1 MKRTPQQTVTQL
13 LQNYDRENEQAVNK
27 LFEHVYDELY
37 KIARVRRRKWRGN
50 ETMNT
55 TAVLHEAY
63 LKLVDQSE
71 VEWQSRTHFFAMA
84 SKVMRHILMN
94 YARDHNRQKRGGDQ
108 QRVSFE
114 QLDLAASGEISLSG
128 DHSEALLILDK
139 ALERLEKENQ
149 RLSEIVE
156 CRFFGGMTIEETAA
170 SLEVSPSTVKRGWKT
185 AQLWIYRELQ
195 KELESTSELDS

>member
-13 LQNYDRENEQAVNK
+13 LQNYDREDQQAVNK
-27 LFEHVYDELY
+27 LFEKVYDELHR
-37 KIARVRRRKWRGN
+37 IARGRRRKWQGN

-71 VEWQSRTHFFAMA
+71 VGWQSQTHFFAVA

-94 YARDHNRQKRGGDQ
+94 YARDQNRQKRGGDQ
-108 QRVSFE
+108 ERVSFE
-114 QLDLAASGEISLSG
+114 QLNLAASGEIRISG
-128 DHSEALLILDK
+128 DHGEALLVLDSV
-139 ALERLEKENQ
+139 LERLEKENQ

-156 CRFFGGMTIEETAA
+156 YRFFGGMTIEETAA
-170 SLEVSPSTVKRGWKT
+170 SLELSPSTVKRGWKT

-195 KELESTSELDS
+195 NELESTGKLDS

>member
-1 MKRTPQQTVTQL
+1 
-13 LQNYDRENEQAVNK
+13 
-27 LFEHVYDELY
+27 
-37 KIARVRRRKWRGN
+37 
-50 ETMNT
+50 MNT

-71 VEWQSRTHFFAMA
+71 VEWQSRTYFFAVA

-94 YARDHNRQKRGGDQ
+94 YARDQNRQKRGGDQ
-108 QRVSFE
+108 ERISFE
-114 QLDLAASGEISLSG
+114 QLNLAASGEITISDG
-128 DHSEALLILDK
+128 HSKALLILDK

-156 CRFFGGMTIEETAA
+156 CRFFGGMTIEETAD
-170 SLEVSPSTVKRGWKT
+170 SLGVSPSTVKRGWKT

-195 KELESTSELDS
+195 NELESTGKLDS